1 MNPVVILAFD
11 GGLEAA
17 AIPALACQR
26 SVDVVTLTVDIGQSR
41 DARALRDIALA
52 AGAIRAHVVD
62 AVDDFVRHCVLP
74 ALQSSPGIAPVW
86 NSSTRLAY
94 PVIAA
99 RLVQAAH
106 REQARLVAHGG
117 GEELTA
123 AIHDIDPSLE
133 VIVVEPAPR
142 SSRPDVTIARHLLQ
156 RPVADPAVARG
167 VPANVEI
174 EFDAAVPVAIN
185 GVSLA
190 PAELIESLSLIG
202 GQHGIGHAESADAP
216 GALVLEA
223 AYRALDCE
231 SGVVRIELL
240 DGRQRVLSA
249 DPADLLPSRSAAE
262 RYAAGEAGGRTRSA
276 LRRSEPTLVN
286 HA

>member
-1 MNPVVILAFD
+1 MKPVVVLAFD

-17 AIPALACQR
+17 AIPALARQW
-26 SVDVVTLTVDIGQSR
+26 SADIVTLTVDIGQSR

-52 AGAIRAHVVD
+52 AGAVRAHVVD

-74 ALQSSPGIAPVW
+74 ALQVPGPASLRH
-86 NSSTRLAY
+86 SSTRLAY

-99 RLVQAAH
+99 HLVQAAQ

-117 GEELTA
+117 GAELTA
-123 AIHDIDPSLE
+123 AIGDLDPLLE
-133 VIVVEPAPR
+133 VIVVEPAPQVSR
-142 SSRPDVTIARHLLQ
+142 SDVATWHHLLQ
-156 RPVADPAVARG
+156 RPVADPALARG
-167 VPANVEI
+167 LSANVEI

-190 PAELIESLSLIG
+190 PGELIESLSLIG

-223 AYRALDCE
+223 AYRALDCQ

-249 DPADLLPSRSAAE
+249 DPADLPSSRSAAAG
-262 RYAAGEAGGRTRSA
+262 AASPLRS
-276 LRRSEPTLVN
+276 SEPTLVN